1 MKIRLDDKKFRR
13 SLYKL
18 RRVAGD
24 GFEDKVADTLLTLSR
39 REVPFDTSDLQKS
52 GFADRDGDGAFVA
65 YNSDYA
71 TFQHEGMRKNGT
83 FIVRKHK
90 NGRKAKYLEDPLKQ
104 NMGKWADI
112 AMKKFNQEIK
122 KNV

>member
-1 MKIRLDDKKFRR
+1 MKARVDSSRFKASI
-13 SLYKL
+13 SKL
-18 RRVAGD
+18 RSVAGD
-24 GFEDKVADTLLTLSR
+24 DFEDDVADTLLTLSR

-83 FIVRKHK
+83 FIVRNHK
-90 NGRKAKYLEDPLKQ
+90 NGRKAKYLEDPIRK
-104 NMGKWADI
+104 NTKRWNEI
-112 AMKKFNQEIK
+112 ARTAFNREIK
-122 KNV
+122 KNL

>member
-18 RRVAGD
+18 SRVAGD

-39 REVPFDTSDLQKS
+39 REVPFDTSNLQKS
-52 GFADRDGDGAFVA
+52 GFADRDSKGAFVA

-83 FIVRKHK
+83 FIVRNHK
-90 NGRKAKYLEDPLKQ
+90 NGRKAKYLEDPIRK
-104 NMGKWADI
+104 NTKRWNEI
-112 AMKKFNQEIK
+112 ARTAFNREIK
-122 KNV
+122 KNL